1 MYCQPPLQS
10 WGTFSLEKKGL
21 IFLQRSTGRFSRGVS
36 ALLGRGGR
44 AGWRAKCSSDREARS
59 QGARGGFISV
69 ATLPPCPQR
78 GARARTGTRPS
89 CMSVWVCV
97 SSHCRPRARW
107 WLQRHWCPS
116 PSLSTRRCLSFPFTQ
131 AKKREEQISRKPRL
145 LMPLPSSS
153 AFRWHREKPEDR
165 SPHRFLLLFISVP
178 RLGFCSSQEI
188 VIHRACF
195 FAKCNY
201 PRPCVYGRGMVE
213 SNRK

>member
-44 AGWRAKCSSDREARS
+44 VGWRAKCSSDREAWS
-59 QGARGGFISV
+59 QGVYGGFISA
-69 ATLPPCPQR
+69 ATPPPCPQR
-78 GARARTGTRPS
+78 GASTCTGYTAVLR
-89 CMSVWVCV
+89 VWVCV
-97 SSHCRPRARW
+97 SSDCRPCARW
-107 WLQRHWCPS
+107 WLQRDWCPS
-116 PSLSTRRCLSFPFTQ
+116 PSLSTHHCFSFLFTQ
-131 AKKREEQISRKPRL
+131 AEKRKGKISRKPCPL
-145 LMPLPSSS
+145 LPLPSSS
-153 AFRWHREKPEDR
+153 ATRWHREKPEDR
-165 SPHRFLLLFISVP
+165 SPRCFLLLFSSVS